1 MEFVTLN
8 NGVKMPLEGFGV
20 FQVPDPDQCEQAVL
34 DAIAT
39 GYRLIDTAA
48 AYMNEQAVGAAV
60 KKCGVPR
67 EELFITTK
75 LWVQDASYEGA
86 KKAIEI
92 SLQNLGLDYID
103 LYLIHQPMGDYIGAY
118 RAMEEAYRQGKL
130 KAIGVCNFYP
140 APLADLCETV
150 EVMPA
155 VNQVELHPFFQQ
167 EKALATMKEY
177 GVHPEAWGPFA
188 EGKHGIFTHPVLTKI
203 GEKYGKSAAQVAL
216 RWNVQRGVTVIP
228 KSVHKERMEQNMAIW
243 DFQLSDEEM
252 QQIAA
257 LDLGHSEIVDHSD
270 PGFVKMLH
278 GMKIHP

>member
-1 MEFVTLN
+1 MDFVTLN

-20 FQVPDPDQCEQAVL
+20 FQVPDPAQCEQAVL

-48 AYMNEQAVGAAV
+48 AYMNEQAVGTAI

-86 KKAIEI
+86 KKAIET
-92 SLQNLGLDYID
+92 SLNNLGVNYID
-103 LYLIHQPMGDYIGAY
+103 LYLIHQPMGDYVGAY
-118 RAMEEAYRQGKL
+118 RAMEEAYKEGKL

-140 APLADLCETV
+140 NRLADLCETV
-150 EVMPA
+150 DVIPA

-167 EKALATMKEY
+167 EDALILMKKY
-177 GVHPEAWGPFA
+177 GVMPEAWGPFA
-188 EGKHGIFTHPVLTKI
+188 EGKHGIFTHPVMTEI
-203 GEKYGKSAAQVAL
+203 GQKYGKSAAQVAL
-216 RWNVQRGVTVIP
+216 RWNVQRGVVVIP
-228 KSVHKERMEQNMAIW
+228 KSVHKERMEQNIDIW
-243 DFQLSDEEM
+243 DFQLSDEDMEE
-252 QQIAA
+252 IAK
-257 LDLGHSEIVDHSD
+257 LDIGHSEIVDHSD

-278 GMKIHP
+278 SMKIHA